1 MLFSPGY
8 WAWGCEKGI
17 GVRIGDRGMRDQS
30 RISFNHSIIHLLK
43 ASSIFSSKITPEFST
58 NFSHTSQTSYY
69 TKPNNPNY
77 RTEQPILDNNTSK
90 NIFV

>member
-30 RISFNHSIIHLLK
+30 RISFNHSIIHLLT
-43 ASSIFSSKITPEFST
+43 A
-58 NFSHTSQTSYY
+58 
-69 TKPNNPNY
+69 
-77 RTEQPILDNNTSK
+77 
-90 NIFV
+90 